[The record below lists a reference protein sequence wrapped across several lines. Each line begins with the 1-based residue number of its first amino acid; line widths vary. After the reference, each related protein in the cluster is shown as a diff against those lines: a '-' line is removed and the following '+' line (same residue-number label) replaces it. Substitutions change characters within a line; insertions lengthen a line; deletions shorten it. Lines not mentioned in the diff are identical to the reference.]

1 MEQGEMMTTGVG
13 STLVGVG
20 QNLGIIRSCKL
31 TADRLNPAL
40 RHVFF
45 GSNSVFQKSEL
56 LANLLKCERF
66 HMKVHISG
74 LS

>member
-1 MEQGEMMTTGVG
+1 MDNNRSRKHFGRSG
-13 STLVGVG
+13 SEPGDH
-20 QNLGIIRSCKL
+20 QKL
-31 TADRLNPAL
+31 QTDRLNPAL